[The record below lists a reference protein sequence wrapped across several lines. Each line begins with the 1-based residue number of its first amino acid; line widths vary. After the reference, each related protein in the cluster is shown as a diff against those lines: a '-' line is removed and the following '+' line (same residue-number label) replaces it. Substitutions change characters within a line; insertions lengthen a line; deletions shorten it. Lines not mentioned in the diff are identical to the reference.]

1 MTSKS
6 KKNNNFKMAEKVDEA
21 VPVTP
26 DPLAAELMD
35 IVCLLGTFSQIF
47 LSFKII
53 FVDREFPTLA
63 LSLVFFILFCYG
75 YFSIASHVTLT
86 KKWFLI
92 QAVLILVVDVLCFGI
107 MAIVLDKKAEIVT
120 AGIGSF
126 AFAEALPFV
135 LWLVSLKTKHG
146 TQK

>member
-6 KKNNNFKMAEKVDEA
+6 KKNNNYKAVEEA
-21 VPVTP
+21 GDTVPAAP

-35 IVCLLGTFSQIF
+35 IVCLLGAFSQLF

-75 YFSIASHVTLT
+75 YFSIASHTVST

-92 QAVLILVVDVLCFGI
+92 QTILILVVDVLCFGI
-107 MAIVLDKKAEIVT
+107 MAIVLDKKAEIIT
-120 AGIGSF
+120 AGIGAL
-126 AFAEALPFV
+126 AFGEALPLV
-135 LWLVSLKTKHG
+135 LSLAS
-146 TQK
+146 QKAKK